1 MWIFCLS
8 VHILIF
14 FSSVSAEAFCI
25 FLFFFPFSFVVFEG
39 TTKRKELHGLTSIR
53 ALSGTWGEKLDGT
66 IFQAYKFDFSCT
78 IFDEIYSGFVLLI
91 DSRLDDDVG
100 NMKLDLYL
108 VSRMVKSSVS
118 SCGQVHLDAEQ
129 VQIKL
134 V

>member
-39 TTKRKELHGLTSIR
+39 TTNRKELHGLTSIR

-66 IFQAYKFDFSCT
+66 IFKAYKFDFSCT
-78 IFDEIYSGFVLLI
+78 IIDEIYSGFVLLI

-129 VQIKL
+129 VHTSTC
-134 V
+134 